1 MDLPDMAGSNPSKGS
16 SAGLEDFRTLSST
29 KQNVELF
36 KILSAIA
43 GEIENLK
50 RSTERRFVN
59 LETIG
64 EGRKLCRVAILSVGI
79 SCLYQ

>member
-1 MDLPDMAGSNPSKGS
+1 MKPLNHFSDSMDLPDMAGSNPSKVS

-64 EGRKLCRVAILSVGI
+64 EGSELCRVAL
-79 SCLYQ
+79 